1 MTTSSIPAVE
11 LDNLGKRYGRHVA
24 LDGISFTVGKGEVFA
39 LLGPNGA
46 GKTTLLHILCTILTP
61 DTGIARVAGADVVR
75 QPLRARRNLG
85 VVFQQSSLDDRLTV
99 RENLDFHGAVYGVPK
114 ELRRERI
121 EQMLEA
127 VELTDRR
134 DALVRTLSAGMRRR
148 LEIARALVH
157 DARILVLD
165 EPTVGL
171 DARSRENIWEYIGR
185 LRAERGLTLIITTH
199 YVEEVENCDRVC
211 IIDQGKVVALDTPE
225 HLKAEYGQEFMRV
238 RPVNPEAGNVILT
251 RFPELAST
259 TPEGGLL
266 VRIPDA
272 DFTRTFLGEYGNDL
286 KEVAFDRSSLET
298 VFLSITG
305 RHLGRPD
312 PAATGRKPRP

>member
-1 MTTSSIPAVE
+1 MS
-11 LDNLGKRYGRHVA
+11 
-24 LDGISFTVGKGEVFA
+24 
-39 LLGPNGA
+39 
-46 GKTTLLHILCTILTP
+46 
-61 DTGIARVAGADVVR
+61 
-75 QPLRARRNLG
+75 
-85 VVFQQSSLDDRLTV
+85 
-99 RENLDFHGAVYGVPK
+99 
-114 ELRRERI
+114 
-121 EQMLEA
+121 A

-211 IIDQGKVVALDTPE
+211 IIDQRQSGGARYARASEGRNTARNSCACVRSIRKPATPSC
-225 HLKAEYGQEFMRV
+225 
-238 RPVNPEAGNVILT
+238 T
-251 RFPELAST
+251 RFPNWPAPRPRAACWCAFPMPIS
-259 TPEGGLL
+259 
-266 VRIPDA
+266 R
-272 DFTRTFLGEYGNDL
+272 RTFLGEYGNDL

-305 RHLGRPD
+305 RHLGRPE